1 MTVYIIYS
9 RSIQRFY
16 IGYTS
21 ERIEDRLRRHN
32 SNHTGY
38 TGKASDWTIVYTEEV
53 LDKKEALRLE
63 TKIKGRGAQRYL
75 ESKGKS
81 NFARKAE
88 P

>member
-9 RSIQRFY
+9 KSIQRFY

-53 LDKKEALRLE
+53 LDKKEALQLE

-75 ESKGKS
+75 E
-81 NFARKAE
+81 
-88 P
+88 